1 MKKPKNMVEMWA
13 EEFSTLISEGMK
25 QILKKERKIIMIGTV
40 KKFNNEKGY
49 GFITCEG
56 YDKDIFAHYSQ
67 IVMEGYKT
75 LVPEQI
81 VEFDLVETEKG
92 IQANNIVVMLSSKH

>member
-1 MKKPKNMVEMWA
+1 MWA
-13 EEFSTLISEGMK
+13 KLWAKEFARLVNEGLEK
-25 QILKKERKIIMIGTV
+25 IFKNERKIKMIGTV

-56 YDKDIFAHYSQ
+56 YYKDIFAHYSQ

-92 IQANNIVVMLSSKH
+92 IQANNIVVKQ